1 MGLVRKLLN
10 VFEKVDNKPVA
21 LPVGIKLD
29 PEADRMKMLLG
40 RLVKDLE
47 QRGVIPNE
55 VESFEDS
62 LDFAL
67 PDDEDGDVVFA
78 AHTGGVSP
86 SEMRYM
92 AEENLLREAHEA
104 DSMKAHRDLDAKL
117 KENANERKESKGR
130 RDRVERSGD
139 GDGSDVSGNVVQE
152 RRSSNQQ
159 AGK

>member
-21 LPVGIKLD
+21 LPVGFKLD

-47 QRGVIPNE
+47 HRGVIPNE
-55 VESFEDS
+55 VESFEDA
-62 LDFAL
+62 LDFNL

-92 AEENLLREAHEA
+92 AEEKMLQEAQEA
-104 DSMKAHRDLDAKL
+104 DSMVWHRKLDAQL
-117 KENANERKESKGR
+117 KEKRNGKGKR
-130 RDRVERSGD
+130 VDSGGEGDRASGA
-139 GDGSDVSGNVVQE
+139 GDVSEKRVARE
-152 RRSSNQQ
+152 DE
-159 AGK
+159 AGAKSGGK